1 MRLPFRRT
9 QKPVAPRV
17 YEPGADSPYVPRLGV
32 WMELADAPPLPEW
45 QEYHCSLCGRGPIKP
60 WLIKGEP
67 TESGFYYCEGCGG
80 KVMARLRR
88 ERETI
93 A

>member
-32 WMELADAPPLPEW
+32 WMEKAEETKFW
-45 QEYHCSLCGRGPIKP
+45 CNQCGRPDATHRVNRGRKDC
-60 WLIKGEP
+60 WL
-67 TESGFYYCEGCGG
+67 YVHEGCGA
-80 KVMARLRR
+80 KLVAQLRR
-88 ERETI
+88 EKER
-93 A
+93 